1 MLKKTFVYAIL
12 CYAMS
17 VFNLYRSLTGT
28 SAMNIAFTVVWLA
41 LGIFET
47 FQYFKTKNRK

>member
-1 MLKKTFVYAIL
+1 MTLVYAIL

-17 VFNLYRSLTGT
+17 IFNLYRSLSGSGT
-28 SAMNIAFTVVWLA
+28 MNIAFTVVWLA

-47 FQYFKTKNRK
+47 FQYLKTKNGK